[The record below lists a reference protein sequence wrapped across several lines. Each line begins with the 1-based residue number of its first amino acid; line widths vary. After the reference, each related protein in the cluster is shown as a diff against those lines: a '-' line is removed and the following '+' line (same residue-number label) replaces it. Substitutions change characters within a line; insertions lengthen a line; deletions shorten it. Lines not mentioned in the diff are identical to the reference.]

1 MSLLQPG
8 LRQTTPLR
16 CAKSTSGLS
25 PITKRVIQ
33 VVCLL
38 LSAAGLG
45 LIAYSRNAATW
56 NVVPAAP
63 RDFGELSPQT
73 SSGKEMSEVGFLGVV
88 VATHTVD
95 LAPKVNGRV
104 DAVHVRLGDRVIA
117 NAPIAT
123 LDTAALRH
131 DLKMGEAK
139 LGIARAEA
147 AKSETELRQL
157 DDELEAFTT
166 LSQSGNVSAKELSA
180 AQHRNQAASASLE
193 AARARVSEAEAQVLQ
208 LKQTLADAYI
218 RAPFAGVISDRFVD
232 PGAMVGPSVPIARL
246 VSADNLRVRFAVPEQ
261 MAGGISTGMAVQAW
275 VSATGTQLSGVVE
288 NVAPEVDIASRM
300 IIAEAKLDPTEAKKA
315 IPSGAVA
322 RVSIIAPIH
331 TGAR

>member
-1 MSLLQPG
+1 M
-8 LRQTTPLR
+8 
-16 CAKSTSGLS
+16 
-25 PITKRVIQ
+25 
-33 VVCLL
+33 VCLL

-56 NVVPAAP
+56 NVVPGAP
-63 RDFGELSPQT
+63 RDLGELTPQT
-73 SSGKEMSEVGFLGVV
+73 SSGKELSEVGFLGVV

-104 DAVHVRLGDRVIA
+104 DAVHVRLGERVNT

-139 LGIARAEA
+139 LGIARAEE
-147 AKSETELRQL
+147 AKSRTELRQL
-157 DDELEAFTT
+157 EDELEAFTA

-180 AQHRNQAASASLE
+180 AQHRHQGAAASLE
-193 AARARVSEAEAQVLQ
+193 AAQARVAEAEAQILQ

-232 PGAMVGPSVPIARL
+232 PGAMVGPLVPIARL
-246 VSADNLRVRFAVPEQ
+246 VSDDLRVRFAVPEQ
-261 MAGGISTGMAVQAW
+261 LASGVQPGIAVQAD
-275 VSATGTQLSGVVE
+275 VGAAGTQLNAVVDR
-288 NVAPEVDIASRM
+288 VAPEVDIASRM
-300 IIAEAKLDPTEAKKA
+300 IIAEAKLDPGETKKA
-315 IPSGAVA
+315 ISSGTVV

>member
-1 MSLLQPG
+1 M
-8 LRQTTPLR
+8 
-16 CAKSTSGLS
+16 
-25 PITKRVIQ
+25 
-33 VVCLL
+33 VCLL

-56 NVVPAAP
+56 NVVPGAP
-63 RDFGELSPQT
+63 RDLGELNSQT
-73 SSGKEMSEVGFLGVV
+73 SSGKELTETGFLGVV

-104 DAVHVRLGDRVIA
+104 DAVHVRLGERVNT

-139 LGIARAEA
+139 LAIARAEE
-147 AKSETELRQL
+147 AKAQIELRQL
-157 DDELEAFTT
+157 EEELEAFTA
-166 LSQSGNVSAKELSA
+166 LSQSGNVSAKELSS
-180 AQHRNQAASASLE
+180 AQHRHQGAAASLE
-193 AARARVSEAEAQVLQ
+193 AARARVAEAEAQILQ

-232 PGAMVGPSVPIARL
+232 PGAMVGPLVPIARL

-261 MAGGISTGMAVQAW
+261 SAGGIGPGTAVQAD
-275 VSATGTQLSGVVE
+275 VGAAGTQLTAVVDR
-288 NVAPEVDIASRM
+288 VAPEVDIASRM
-300 IIAEAKLDPTEAKKA
+300 IIAEAKLDPGETKKA
-315 IPSGAVA
+315 IPSGTVV